1 MKRKRESEKELL
13 ASYEKGEWRSIKTPA
28 MVSRYREYARA
39 TLVKDK
45 RVNIRLSSRD
55 LKDIQVRAAEEG
67 MPYQT
72 LMASVL
78 HKYLTGR
85 LLEPKRHPTGR
96 SSRASRKRAAA

>member
-1 MKRKRESEKELL
+1 MKTKRESEKALL
-13 ASYEKGEWRSIKTPA
+13 GSYGKGEWRSIKTPEA
-28 MVSRYREYARA
+28 VSRYREYARA
-39 TLVKDK
+39 TLAKDK

-85 LLEPKRHPTGR
+85 LVEPKRQLTRR
-96 SSRASRKRAAA
+96 SRRVSRKQATA